1 MNNDYQKLY
10 IKEIKRDVDKNKIQ
24 IVLGAI
30 LSGIGA
36 LGLIVFTDDN
46 LKAVNSNNLL
56 KYGQYLLIKYG
67 LVKFGIS
74 SVAVL
79 SGSLFVISGIK
90 KYLSNK
96 KILDNYEILNS
107 KKVK

>member
-46 LKAVNSNNLL
+46 LKTVNSNNLL
-56 KYGQYLLIKYG
+56 KYG

-79 SGSLFVISGIK
+79 SSSLFVISGIK
-90 KYLSNK
+90 
-96 KILDNYEILNS
+96 
-107 KKVK
+107 